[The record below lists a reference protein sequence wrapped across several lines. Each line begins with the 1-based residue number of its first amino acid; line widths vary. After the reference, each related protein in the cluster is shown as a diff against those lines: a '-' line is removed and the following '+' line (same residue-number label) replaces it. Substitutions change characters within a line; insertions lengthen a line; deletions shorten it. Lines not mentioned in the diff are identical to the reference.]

1 MKVNFKHFHMKLKNF
16 IRLALFINSKIS
28 VTGSDVYRACGG
40 EGYDGQDVFCTTGP
54 YFHVQLQK
62 NDFKNCYWPTYTSI
76 RDVGAMETCVT
87 ILPTTLSCSLTRPQ
101 PGCSCCG
108 YSCGR
113 GCCGCGFGFCG
124 CGCCGCGCC
133 GCSLL
138 SHDRNQSNKCNQCED
153 NNH

>member
-62 NDFKNCYWPTYTSI
+62 MILKIVIGQP
-76 RDVGAMETCVT
+76 
-87 ILPTTLSCSLTRPQ
+87 ILPSEMLVPWRLV
-101 PGCSCCG
+101 
-108 YSCGR
+108 
-113 GCCGCGFGFCG
+113 
-124 CGCCGCGCC
+124 
-133 GCSLL
+133 
-138 SHDRNQSNKCNQCED
+138 
-153 NNH
+153 